1 MVAIPPNNVGKK
13 KAKPQ
18 INPAYAK
25 HFRTMLL
32 ALPPSYFL
40 EASTEAQK
48 AIKWLGKYAD
58 YLESES
64 YMIKAE
70 KQREATNKS
79 KVKRGLKPIKKP
91 RF

>member
-1 MVAIPPNNVGKK
+1 MIPNNTGIKK
-13 KAKPQ
+13 NKPQ

-25 HFRTMLL
+25 HFRSMLL

-40 EASTEAQK
+40 EANQEAQK

-58 YLESES
+58 YLESEA
-64 YMIKAE
+64 YTKKAA

-79 KVKRGLKPIKKP
+79 KVKRGLKPVKNP

>member
-1 MVAIPPNNVGKK
+1 MTPDNTGKK

-32 ALPPSYFL
+32 ALPPSYFI
-40 EASTEAQK
+40 EANAEAQK

-58 YLESES
+58 YLESEA
-64 YMIKAE
+64 YMIKAKKARDE
-70 KQREATNKS
+70 TNKS
-79 KVKRGLKPIKKP
+79 RVRRGLKVIKNP

>member
-1 MVAIPPNNVGKK
+1 MVPDNTGKK

-25 HFRTMLL
+25 HFRSMLL

-40 EASTEAQK
+40 EANAEAQK

-58 YLESES
+58 YLESDA
-64 YMIKAE
+64 YRTKAE
-70 KQREATNKS
+70 KQREETNKS
-79 KVKRGLKPIKKP
+79 KVRRGLKPIKNP

>member
-1 MVAIPPNNVGKK
+1 MTPNNTGKK
-13 KAKPQ
+13 KNKPQ

-25 HFRTMLL
+25 HFRAMLL

-40 EASTEAQK
+40 DANQEAQK

-58 YLESES
+58 YLESEA
-64 YMIKAE
+64 YTKKAA
-70 KQREATNKS
+70 KQREETNKS
-79 KVKRGLKPIKKP
+79 RIKRGIKPIKNP

>member
-1 MVAIPPNNVGKK
+1 MTAIPPNNTGKK

-25 HFRTMLL
+25 HIRTMLL

-58 YLESES
+58 YLESEA
-64 YMIKAE
+64 YAMKAE
-70 KQREATNKS
+70 KQRQETNKS
-79 KVKRGLKPIKKP
+79 RAKRGIEPIKNP

>member
-1 MVAIPPNNVGKK
+1 MTPDNTGKK
-13 KAKPQ
+13 KNKPQ

-25 HFRTMLL
+25 HFRAMLL

-40 EASTEAQK
+40 EANAEAQK

-58 YLESES
+58 YLESEA

-70 KQREATNKS
+70 KQREETNKS
-79 KVKRGLKPIKKP
+79 RVRRGLKVIKNP

>member
-1 MVAIPPNNVGKK
+1 MTPDNTGKK

-40 EASTEAQK
+40 EASIEAQK

-58 YLESES
+58 YLESEA
-64 YMIKAE
+64 YMAKAE

-79 KVKRGLKPIKKP
+79 KVKRGLKPVKKP